1 MKQLLLPFCLVA
13 LTASAQ
19 QTIHSVSNGAA
30 TNPFIWDCTCFPST
44 NDIVI
49 IDHQVTMNVD
59 WAITAGGR
67 IEVSNGAS
75 LIQDQDRQ
83 LLVDGAGSQLIVN
96 GTATFTDIAFTN
108 GASGSNAG
116 LFSVDRGLYFAAGTT
131 FTNTSG
137 INGIDSLLTEGTF
150 TNSGTFQAGNF
161 LNTGDF
167 TNTGEIGCD
176 SMGNTGVFNSNDG
189 YLAITTFG
197 NTGTFSLANQ
207 GFMIVSSNWYNA
219 GDFTIAAGLQVFVSE
234 DAYTGDTLGG
244 TANLFNNGA
253 MVVTGDFANSDNIS
267 GSGDICVGNDSYNI
281 GAVTGTIDFCD
292 NTGGGFD
299 VNLGTIAG
307 TVTSCVSGC
316 GLGIDESVTF
326 FTVYPNPATSQ
337 LFIESKTTF
346 DKAHFYSLAGEL
358 VQVTPISGNSIEL
371 DALKSGVYF
380 VQLMGKTNSAL
391 VRVVVQ

>member
-83 LLVDGAGSQLIVN
+83 LLVDGLGSQLIVN

-116 LFSVDRGLYFAAGTT
+116 LFSVDRGLYFAAGTD

-161 LNTGDF
+161 LNTGIF

-176 SMGNTGVFNSNDG
+176 SMGNTGLFDSNGG
-189 YLAITTFG
+189 YLALATFG
-197 NTGTFSLANQ
+197 NTGTFSMANQ
-207 GFMIVSSNWYNA
+207 GFMTVASNWYNA
-219 GDFTIAAGLQVFVSE
+219 GDFTIAAGLQVFVSG

-244 TANLFNNGA
+244 TANLVNDGA
-253 MVVTGDFANSDNIS
+253 LVVTGDFANSDNVS
-267 GSGDICVGNDSYNI
+267 GSGDICMGNDSYNVGTI
-281 GAVTGTIDFCD
+281 TGTIDFCD
-292 NTGGGFD
+292 NTGGDFD

-307 TVTSCVSGC
+307 TVTTCVSGC
-316 GLGIDESVTF
+316 GLGINEDETM
-326 FTVYPNPATSQ
+326 FTLFPNPATSQ
-337 LFIESKTTF
+337 LFIESKISF
-346 DKAHFYSLAGEL
+346 EKAHFYSLSGEL
-358 VQVTPISGNSIEL
+358 LQVTPISGHAIEL
-371 DALKSGVYF
+371 NELTPGVYF
-380 VQLMGKTNSAL
+380 VQLIGETNSA
-391 VRVVVQ
+391 VARVVVQ